1 LDIWIALIAV
11 ILVALTFT
19 AIRFIKRKEKK
30 ETGEPPSRGRFS
42 ALLAEISGTHNENT
56 LSVLGDRTA
65 TEVMVPRTEMAY
77 MSKEAT
83 VKECVSLF
91 RETKFTRYPVI
102 DGDKDRVIG
111 FVNFKEVIAEYVSD
125 PVVGAKSIKHFVR
138 PAIRVIDS
146 IPVHEL
152 LAKMQ
157 TERMQMAILINE
169 YGGTAGLVTA
179 KDIVEIIVG
188 ELHDEFDI
196 AEPPIIQKVGDHH
209 YIASSKLSV
218 SETAQLLGI
227 DMNDED
233 VDTIGGWMLTENF
246 DIQSG
251 QTIEYSGFL
260 FTVLEMEDQQI
271 RHLEIKP
278 VPAVKR
284 IGSSIDSP
292 AVSMA
297 APNNA

>member
-1 LDIWIALIAV
+1 M
-11 ILVALTFT
+11 
-19 AIRFIKRKEKK
+19 KRREKN
-30 ETGEPPSRGRFS
+30 ETGDPPSTGRSS
-42 ALLAEISGTHNENT
+42 ALLAEINGEHSDNT
-56 LSVLGDRTA
+56 LSVLGDRSA

-77 MSKEAT
+77 MPKDET
-83 VKECVSLF
+83 VKECISLF

-111 FVNFKEVIAEYVSD
+111 FVNFKEVIAEYVAD
-125 PVVGAKSIKHFVR
+125 PAVGTKSIKHFIR
-138 PAIRVIDS
+138 PVIRVIDS

-157 TERMQMAILINE
+157 AERMQMAILINE

-179 KDIVEIIVG
+179 KDIVEVIVG
-188 ELHDEFDI
+188 RLHDEFDI
-196 AEPPIIQKVGDHH
+196 ASPPVIQIVGNHH

-227 DMNDED
+227 DMNDDD
-233 VDTIGGWMLTENF
+233 VDTIGGWILTENF
-246 DIQSG
+246 DIQCG

-260 FTVLEMEDQQI
+260 FTVLEMDDHQI
-271 RHLEIKP
+271 RQLEIKP
-278 VPAVKR
+278 VTAVKR
-284 IGSSIDSP
+284 IESSMDPSAISIP
-292 AVSMA
+292 